1 LIGLPEARRS
11 WGADATPAKV
21 YLRTDEERLTAIR
34 GLAGATANPESP
46 EEVEVSRPS
55 DALEAKA
62 AAEGAFTSLLL
73 GLGAVALLVGGI
85 GIANVMVISVIE
97 RRSEIGLRRAL
108 GATRR
113 HITAQ
118 FLTESLLLSAAGG
131 VAGAGLGVLV
141 TAVYAVSQSQRTVV
155 PPEAVAGGVAGGASH
170 RGAGRALPVDARG
183 SPVPHGGAAHG
194 LSALRF
200 VGPPHPGSDGATN
213 ERKGRH
219 MEASADRRI
228 VVRKVTEVHAN
239 YSVHDEGEP
248 GLFSY
253 QLILDN
259 GAVEFVFIPPAD
271 DADVIK
277 DLFDASDEIVFDED
291 RRNIVFRGIR

>member
-1 LIGLPEARRS
+1 
-11 WGADATPAKV
+11 
-21 YLRTDEERLTAIR
+21 
-34 GLAGATANPESP
+34 
-46 EEVEVSRPS
+46 
-55 DALEAKA
+55 
-62 AAEGAFTSLLL
+62 
-73 GLGAVALLVGGI
+73 
-85 GIANVMVISVIE
+85 
-97 RRSEIGLRRAL
+97 
-108 GATRR
+108 
-113 HITAQ
+113 
-118 FLTESLLLSAAGG
+118 
-131 VAGAGLGVLV
+131 
-141 TAVYAVSQSQRTVV
+141 
-155 PPEAVAGGVAGGASH
+155 
-170 RGAGRALPVDARG
+170 
-183 SPVPHGGAAHG
+183 
-194 LSALRF
+194 
-200 VGPPHPGSDGATN
+200 
-213 ERKGRH
+213 